1 MARTPST
8 MLPLGS
14 PLPSFALPEP
24 LTGRVISSAELQ
36 GKPAVVIF
44 ICNHCPFVK
53 HIRVELARFGVE
65 CRDRG
70 VGMVAIS
77 SNDIVTHPEDSP
89 EAMAREAREFGY
101 VFPYLFDESQDVAR
115 SFQAACTPD
124 LYIFDAA
131 ARLAYRGQ
139 FDPSRPGNGVPVTG
153 RDARAAVDALVLG
166 QTPAPHQIPSI
177 GCNIKWKPQR
187 APST

>member
-14 PLPSFALPEP
+14 ALPSFALPDAVS
-24 LTGRVISSAELQ
+24 GRVVSSAELA

-70 VGMVAIS
+70 AAMVAIS
-77 SNDIVTHPEDSP
+77 SNDAVAYPDDSP

-101 VFPYLFDESQDVAR
+101 VFPYVFDETQDVAR
-115 SFQAACTPD
+115 AFQAACTPD

-131 ARLAYRGQ
+131 SQLAYRGQ
-139 FDPSRPGNGVPVTG
+139 FDASRPGNGIPVSG
-153 RDARAAVDALVLG
+153 SDARAALDALLSG
-166 QTPAPHQIPSI
+166 QRPTLEQIPSI
-177 GCNIKWKPQR
+177 GCNIKWKAER
-187 APST
+187 ARNS